1 MIPFFDSIRDFS
13 VLSAILRLALC
24 CLSAGIIGIDRGRKG
39 RAAGLRT
46 HILVS
51 LGACIVMI
59 TDQYLVTYMNPNAD
73 PARLGAQVISGIGFL
88 GAGTILITGRQV
100 TGLTTAAG
108 LWSTACIGL
117 AYGAGYFEGG
127 IVATVIVLV
136 TIAMLHKWESRGSS
150 NIFTWIDL
158 MIELEKTEDLPALI
172 SGMKACGA
180 HIRNVDI
187 NDNPRR
193 ASRPGVIQVQL
204 SIKVEKSFSMADL
217 AAYLT
222 ERMPIVAFKEL

>member
-1 MIPFFDSIRDFS
+1 MPVSY
-13 VLSAILRLALC
+13 
-24 CLSAGIIGIDRGRKG
+24 
-39 RAAGLRT
+39 T
-46 HILVS
+46 H
-51 LGACIVMI
+51 
-59 TDQYLVTYMNPNAD
+59 
-73 PARLGAQVISGIGFL
+73 
-88 GAGTILITGRQV
+88 
-100 TGLTTAAG
+100 LTTAAG

-217 AAYLT
+217 VAYLT